1 MSAPQPGRILRLVKS
16 GPERRALES
25 GEVDAVLDP
34 ATGTAML
41 LPDAQRE
48 RDPDHAFAADQAH
61 FQGLALLHDHEQG
74 HVGVAG
80 KVHMPDALAGLI

>member
-41 LPDAQRE
+41 LPDAPELR
-48 RDPDHAFAADQAH
+48 P
-61 FQGLALLHDHEQG
+61 
-74 HVGVAG
+74 VAWST
-80 KVHMPDALAGLI
+80 PPSYASA